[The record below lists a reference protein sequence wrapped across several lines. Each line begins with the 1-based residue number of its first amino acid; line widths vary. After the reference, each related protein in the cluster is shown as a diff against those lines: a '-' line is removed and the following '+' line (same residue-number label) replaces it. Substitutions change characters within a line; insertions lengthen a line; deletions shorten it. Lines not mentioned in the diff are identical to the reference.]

1 MDRFSFF
8 RMLGESVYR
17 IDSAYDVFAKS
28 SGIKPNMLW
37 LLSALNDGKPHTQH
51 QICWDW
57 NYPKTTVNTLVK
69 ELERQG
75 YVTLAPVSGSGRE
88 LYIELTKAGKAYADE
103 VLRPVY
109 ETEDKLFQLYVKGH
123 ETEFVKQLD
132 AFSNIMKLYFDTGKY
147 VEPPSENSEA
157 KNT

>member
-17 IDSAYDVFAKS
+17 IDSAYDVFAKN

-37 LLSALNDGKPHTQH
+37 LLSALNDGKPHTQR

-57 NYPKTTVNTLVK
+57 NFPKTTVNTLVK

-75 YVTLAPVSGSGRE
+75 YVALAPSGSKRE
-88 LYIELTKAGKAYADE
+88 LYIELTDAGKLYADE
-103 VLRPVY
+103 ILRPVY
-109 ETEDKLFQLYVKGH
+109 ETEENLFRLYFKDH
-123 ETEFVKQLD
+123 DAEFVKQLNE
-132 AFSNIMKLYFDTGKY
+132 FSKIMKLYFDTG
-147 VEPPSENSEA
+147 
-157 KNT
+157 